1 METLRDKL
9 ISIIKTLP
17 EDRLQLIMD
26 FINQMNQSNYQPEDF
41 DELQMELEQWPAS
54 GHQTQP
60 HSKLLAAVDSFR
72 EKTAA
77 NYCSAQLSIPLYP
90 ATREL

>member
-41 DELQMELEQWPAS
+41 DELQMELEQ
-54 GHQTQP
+54 
-60 HSKLLAAVDSFR
+60 
-72 EKTAA
+72 
-77 NYCSAQLSIPLYP
+77 
-90 ATREL
+90 

>member
-1 METLRDKL
+1 LKDRFQLYGQQYLLNPKLERTFAMETLRDKL

-41 DELQMELEQWPAS
+41 DELQMELEQ
-54 GHQTQP
+54 
-60 HSKLLAAVDSFR
+60 
-72 EKTAA
+72 
-77 NYCSAQLSIPLYP
+77 
-90 ATREL
+90 